1 MAFLNEYEKIKLIG
15 KGSFATIWKV
25 RHIKFGYVRAIK
37 VSNEMVEDENDPAYQ
52 SFLNECKVLLKIG
65 NGSHPNIVHIYQ
77 PRLVDNRAVVEM
89 DYVEGE
95 TIDKYLSRVKFI
107 SIDEFHRFFEE
118 IVGALAYCHHDI
130 FRFLMD
136 PNVDDLVTD
145 PNDGQK
151 YIIDEATEQ
160 RLVAKY
166 GVTHNDIHSN
176 NVMRRSYDGNFILLD
191 FGLAIQDGK
200 AVKSSSRRGGAL
212 EYMSPE
218 KFEDSSVIT
227 TQSDIYS
234 LGVLLYEMLAGR
246 VPFQMDPARFSSN
259 PTAASYEMMN
269 AHKTAIPPAIEP
281 LRRDAFEAANPGKTY
296 VKDYPDWL
304 EDLINRCL
312 EKNPAERFADAKAL
326 LDAYKGLKKDE
337 TAKASFIPNSIKAT
351 PTADAIIPPL
361 PISSNDSD
369 EVPQNSS
376 ATIIPPAIPE
386 NKTTDEVLP
395 KPSAT
400 TIIPPPLPPRNTPD
414 VPSAKA
420 TSTTNPEPV
429 KRVATPPS
437 PKKKSHAGLVLGI
450 VFGVLVLLAGLGLLG
465 MYLYGV
471 YEESQYDHYYTYAN
485 SLILRSSAVKKKDNS
500 NKIASLPYGTEL
512 LMVNHGATWS
522 EVKAKTTD
530 GKQEGYVSSDY
541 ILSQSDFFLLDGIFS
556 NQAARNQIN
565 DSKYRDALINYYK
578 EHNYRGDISNDAYKA
593 MGRERSSDTRQ
604 IWLLTGYDGNYSSIY
619 KTKAYNTQSKNDDL
633 VVVLERYENNIC
645 TARRLVYFYI
655 DNDGKSYVMYEDDN
669 PDSDRIKNVSVTT
682 SWWTGN
688 KVFNVE
694 YY

>member
-25 RHIKFGYVRAIK
+25 RHINFGYVRAIK

-52 SFLNECKVLLKIG
+52 SFMNECKVLLQIG

-95 TIDKYLSRVKFI
+95 TIDKYLARVKFI

-151 YIIDEATEQ
+151 YIIDEATER

-218 KFEDSSVIT
+218 KFEDSSVIAP
-227 TQSDIYS
+227 QSDIYS

-259 PTAASYEMMN
+259 PTVASYEMMN

-281 LRRDAFEAANPGKTY
+281 LRREAFEAANPGQTY

-304 EDLINRCL
+304 EDLILRCL

-326 LDAYKGLKKDE
+326 LDAYKELKKDGNSGQ
-337 TAKASFIPNSIKAT
+337 AAFVPNGVKAT
-351 PTADAIIPPL
+351 PTPTAEAIITPTPVSNEVKTDYE
-361 PISSNDSD
+361 PARPSS
-369 EVPQNSS
+369 
-376 ATIIPPAIPE
+376 
-386 NKTTDEVLP
+386 
-395 KPSAT
+395 T
-400 TIIPPPLPPRNTPD
+400 TIIPPPLPSHETTNG
-414 VPSAKA
+414 PSADA
-420 TSTTNPEPV
+420 TATTTPKPI
-429 KRVATPPS
+429 KPTTPPT
-437 PKKKSHAGLVLGI
+437 PQKKSRAGLVLGI
-450 VFGVLVLLAGLGLLG
+450 VFGVMVLLAGLGLLG
-465 MYLYGV
+465 MYLYGI
-471 YEESQYDHYYTYAN
+471 YEDSQYEHYYTYAN

-512 LMVNHGATWS
+512 LMVNHGSTWS
-522 EVKAKTTD
+522 EVKAKTAD
-530 GKQEGYVSSDY
+530 GKQEGFVSSDY
-541 ILSQSDFFLLDGIFS
+541 ILSQSDYFLLDGIFS
-556 NQAARNQIN
+556 NQAARDRVN
-565 DSKYRDALINYYK
+565 DSKYRDALLKYYK
-578 EHNYRGDISNDAYKA
+578 EHNYRGDISDEAYKA
-593 MGRERSSDTRQ
+593 MGRERSSDKRQ
-604 IWLLTGYDGNYSSIY
+604 IWQLTGYDTKENNSIY
-619 KTKAYNTQSKNDDL
+619 KTKVYNTQSKYDDL
-633 VVVLERYENNIC
+633 VVVLERFENN
-645 TARRLVYFYI
+645 TRTDLKLVYFYI
-655 DNDGKSYVMYEDDN
+655 DNDGKSYVVYEDDN
-669 PDSDRIKNVSVTT
+669 PDSDRIKSVTISS